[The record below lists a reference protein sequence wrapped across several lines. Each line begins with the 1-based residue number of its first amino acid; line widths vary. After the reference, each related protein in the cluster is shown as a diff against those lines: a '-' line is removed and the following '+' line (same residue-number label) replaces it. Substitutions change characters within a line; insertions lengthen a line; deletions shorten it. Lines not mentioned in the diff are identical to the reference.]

1 MSAKTRLLSSSF
13 AVAALT
19 GLLSSSALA
28 IEDADFRFDS
38 TEDLVQ
44 VCSVP
49 ATAPEYLTATLACK
63 AFIEATVQYH
73 DQVTDRKKLKPLIC
87 APKTAT
93 TEEGR
98 IAFLAWAEKKASDKK
113 LMGEQP
119 VVSLVRALAAKYPCK
134 K

>member
-1 MSAKTRLLSSSF
+1 MSAKTRLLGSSF

-19 GLLSSSALA
+19 GLISSSALA
-28 IEDADFRFDS
+28 VQDADFRFDS
-38 TEDLVQ
+38 TENLVQ

-49 ATAPEYLTATLACK
+49 ETAPEYLTATLACK

-73 DQVTDRKKLKPLIC
+73 DEVTNRKQLKPLIC
-87 APKTAT
+87 PPKTAT
-93 TEEGR
+93 TDEGR
-98 IAFLAWAEKKASDKK
+98 TAFLAWAQQKAGDKK
-113 LMGEQP
+113 LMAEQP

>member
-49 ATAPEYLTATLACK
+49 ATAPEYLTAILACK

-93 TEEGR
+93 TAEGR
-98 IAFLAWAEKKASDKK
+98 VAFLAWAEKKASDKK

>member
-19 GLLSSSALA
+19 GLMSSSALA

-73 DQVTDRKKLKPLIC
+73 DQVTDRKKLKPSDLR
-87 APKTAT
+87 AQDGYHRGRARRFSGLGR
-93 TEEGR
+93 EEGR
-98 IAFLAWAEKKASDKK
+98 
-113 LMGEQP
+113 
-119 VVSLVRALAAKYPCK
+119 
-134 K
+134 

>member
-113 LMGEQP
+113 LMAEQP